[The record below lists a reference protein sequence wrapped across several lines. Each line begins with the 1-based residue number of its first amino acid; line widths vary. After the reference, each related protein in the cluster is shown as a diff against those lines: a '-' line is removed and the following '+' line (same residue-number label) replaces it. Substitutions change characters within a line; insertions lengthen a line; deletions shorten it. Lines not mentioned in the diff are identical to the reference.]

1 MIIGLNEAANILN
14 FVIYNIIFLIL
25 IIVHI

>member
-1 MIIGLNEAANILN
+1 MIIGLNESANILN

-25 IIVHI
+25 IIHI

>member
-14 FVIYNIIFLIL
+14 FVIYNIIFPIL